1 MGLAEGVGALASVAE
16 STRRFTDSL
25 KLLSDPQAAEATLIP
40 PWTRGHVITHV
51 ARAADS
57 YRRLLAGAVEGVET
71 PQYPSMQFRA
81 DQIEEGAGRPVAELI
96 ADVID
101 SSARFDEMM
110 RALPEVAWRTTV
122 RMRPGELR
130 APATLPL
137 IRIRE
142 IEVHHVDL
150 AVGYLFSDI
159 ASDTA
164 GWIIDDILMEFGRR
178 AEIRPLRIEAT
189 DTGFS
194 RELGAHGPLV
204 TGTQADLL
212 AWLSGRASGTR
223 LSAEGTETVPP
234 ASYWI

>member
-1 MGLAEGVGALASVAE
+1 MGLTEGIEALTSVAE
-16 STRRFTDSL
+16 STRRFTDSVR
-25 KLLSDPQAAEATLIP
+25 LLCDARVAEATLIP

-57 YRRLLAGAVEGVET
+57 YRRLLTGAIEGVET

-81 DQIEEGAGRPVAELI
+81 DQIEEGAKRPVAELV

-110 RALPEVAWRTTV
+110 RALPEVAWRATV

-130 APATLPL
+130 PPAALPL
-137 IRIRE
+137 IRLRE

-150 AVGYLFSDI
+150 AVGYTFGDI

-164 GWIIDDILMEFGRR
+164 GWIIDDILMELGRR
-178 AEIRPLRIEAT
+178 AEIRPLRLKAT
-189 DTGFS
+189 DTGLS

-212 AWLSGRASGTR
+212 AWLSGRASGTG
-223 LSAEGTETVPP
+223 LSAEGTETVPL